1 MMIRILKI
9 LRMFYLKSEE
19 EDEDE
24 DDLKDS
30 YGDL

>member
-1 MMIRILKI
+1 MIRILKI